1 MKVNTFQLKTCCLG
15 VLLLLFVY
23 KFGDIMTD
31 DEREL
36 GIINVLAVLGF
47 AQWVCCDGFGLG
59 LLGTELRTIRSPASG
74 IVLRV
79 LH

>member
-23 KFGDIMTD
+23 KFGDIMAD

-36 GIINVLAVLGF
+36 GIINVLAVFGF

-59 LLGTELRTIRSPASG
+59 LWALNCEPSEAQHPELY
-74 IVLRV
+74 
-79 LH
+79 